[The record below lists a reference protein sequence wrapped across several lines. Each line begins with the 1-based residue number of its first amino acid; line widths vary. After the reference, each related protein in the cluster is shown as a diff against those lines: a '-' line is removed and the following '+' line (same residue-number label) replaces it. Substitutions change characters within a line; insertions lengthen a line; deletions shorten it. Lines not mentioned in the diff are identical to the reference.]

1 MASRKRKKK
10 KQLKEKEMTDKE
22 RYDEIVATIQQL
34 INEMK
39 EENSYGYKKT
49 YKTSEVIELLESVI
63 EYQE

>member
-1 MASRKRKKK
+1 
-10 KQLKEKEMTDKE
+10 MTDKE

-39 EENSYGYKKT
+39 EENSSGYKKT
-49 YKTSEVIELLESVI
+49 YRTIEIIELLESVI

>member
-1 MASRKRKKK
+1 
-10 KQLKEKEMTDKE
+10 MTDKE
-22 RYDEIVATIQQL
+22 RYDEMVATIQQL

-49 YKTSEVIELLESVI
+49 YRTSELIELLEGVI